1 MAAVE
6 SDEYNLQDAWDR
18 VCTSF
23 AQTTKVDLTATPKFS
38 VDEVLDQIRGK
49 QEDDD
54 ERNNKYKT
62 AKDVIGK
69 TLKFVMVLG
78 GIAAQGASM
87 VFAPSSL
94 CFNAISYLVNTGA
107 KYKRI
112 FSSLTELFR
121 RISDVLERCKIY
133 MRLPANAVDVAL
145 RKIINEELV
154 CFVDIC
160 ALSIKVLKGHKVF
173 TALKVFAFDGD
184 EGVSGQLARLASLVE
199 RESQMRA
206 TLGFESQKTTERG
219 VIETR
224 EGTRKINTTVDKL
237 LTFEKKR
244 DADTVTKRLLDSIDS
259 SLDNPSEAFKATQI
273 NYKRLLNDQV
283 QGSGEWLQS
292 DPLFTKWVSPEDSSL
307 SVLGISGGEG
317 YGKSFLFATIIQK
330 LLEAHSHPADDL
342 TCTSVAY
349 YIFQGEK
356 KNFSLVQAL
365 KTLAWQISS
374 RDVVYRKDLASAKT
388 EGISQIRDL
397 WDVLFAKS
405 YRSDST
411 FFLLLDG
418 VDQADKKQLKELVH
432 LLTEIQMGM
441 QKRSVSWPQFK
452 LRIVLSG
459 RDETIS
465 KIKGHMGDGLSVID
479 VASKNSE
486 DMEKFI
492 IDRMNKMEIL
502 SLNDSDQVL
511 SLRREILENLTTQ
524 TRGDFVNVG
533 LLLHEISGKQR
544 PGEIRDILS
553 RSGGNRSDTIVR
565 KIEQLNETL
574 SDDDISDLNILLTW
588 VVFSIRDLTL
598 EELESVLTLKTGEA
612 SLRPLAEKITDQY
625 SSLFTIKGE
634 PHPITKVI
642 PITSRVT
649 LVSDSIERF
658 LRTKNES
665 ESIEDSQELNL
676 SGDVSEAEVR
686 IVRRFLESV
695 CDPRLFGKFGFDEF
709 FQRKLK
715 GKTARVGLDIETA
728 HLRIL
733 ATCLQAL
740 RSQDSRHLA
749 FNRYAAVFFAEHL
762 KQADPSLTQP
772 QHKTALGPQLVSLF
786 TDEKI
791 IRDWWTPNNPWPRF
805 DWIYSD
811 EYAEVSLKWL
821 QDSAVTKNLSD
832 EESKWVKSLSSKS
845 EPDADIMEH
854 IARSVAQAWL
864 QLGAYDVAESFAAV
878 HGYITKIENRKNPDI
893 KRSTED
899 PKAEE
904 IDACQILEAAE
915 WARKKLGLES
925 FSYEENRNLAR
936 TLREYSKHDEATER
950 FKLTSSL
957 DKYNWFSQWGLA
969 TCYANQKEYALAI
982 ETVQDAINTIRCGD
996 VTEDYETLPELDRDL
1011 AKWNEEAGDSATA
1024 FAIYEKVI
1032 RENPD
1037 DYEAAL
1043 DMMLL
1048 FHKDKHYEGLLGFLE
1063 SLKSSTDER
1072 TGLDR
1077 RTTAFH
1083 VHYAN
1088 EEYHSALFA
1097 LVSDGKAFDAI
1108 YQSYDMAIIAARER
1122 LAEGREKGDTDE
1134 ENISSACLAVLMHN
1148 FALLCYQNGADD
1160 LERREFAIDQWVRIL
1175 QIHEISDV
1183 SYLTVTKS
1191 YVRPKLAN
1199 VCFKEALRDPASG
1212 MPYLEQLEQL
1222 AALTAT
1228 DGEGIGQSGT
1238 YPSELLAWYHATQ
1251 GDDQKS
1257 KDAVRTHV
1265 KRNIDILSDDDPL
1278 NDWRGYRGLARYFMC
1293 AGQDADALAAWSLIV
1308 PLDDT
1313 EVKSDPLESPSALK
1327 RKGPLND
1334 VCDGDCETEWEYAD
1348 DIYVCRECDYL
1359 EFDLGCLNKLRDGKL
1374 DSHICGK
1381 DHKMLHVPSFDP
1393 VRHEEIGEG
1402 NVMVG
1407 EEVLSVNDWLQRIK
1421 EQWGI
1426 RT

>member
-1 MAAVE
+1 MDAVE
-6 SDEYNLQDAWDR
+6 TDEYNLQDAWDR

-23 AQTTKVDLTATPKFS
+23 AQTTKVDLTASPKFS

-69 TLKFVMVLG
+69 TLKFVMLLG

-94 CFNAISYLVNTGA
+94 CFNAISYLINTGA

-133 MRLPANAVDVAL
+133 LRLPANAVDVSL

-173 TALKVFAFDGD
+173 TALKVFAFDSD

-199 RESQMRA
+199 RESQMRG

-224 EGTRKINTTVDKL
+224 DGTRKINTTVDKL
-237 LTFEKKR
+237 LSFEKKR
-244 DADTVTKRLLDSIDS
+244 DADTATRKLLDSIDS
-259 SLDNPSEAFKATQI
+259 SLDNPSEAFKTTQLV
-273 NYKRLLNDQV
+273 YKRLLNDQV
-283 QGSGEWLQS
+283 QGSGEWLES
-292 DPLFTKWVSPEDSSL
+292 DPSFTSWASTEESPL

-317 YGKSFLFATIIQK
+317 YGKSFLFATIIRK
-330 LLEAHSHPADDL
+330 LLEAHSHPGDDL
-342 TCTSVAY
+342 TCTSIGY
-349 YIFQGEK
+349 YIFQEEK
-356 KNFSLVQAL
+356 KTSSLAQAL
-365 KTLAWQISS
+365 KVLAWQIANK
-374 RDVVYRKDLASAKT
+374 DIVYRKDLGSAKT
-388 EGISQIRDL
+388 EGINQVRDL
-397 WDVLFAKS
+397 WDALFAKS
-405 YRSDST
+405 YKSDST
-411 FFLLLDG
+411 FFLLMDG

-432 LLTEIQMGM
+432 LLAEIQKEM
-441 QKRSVSWPQFK
+441 QMKSAAWPQFK

-459 RDETIS
+459 RDETIA
-465 KIKGHMGDGLSVID
+465 KIKGHVGDGISVID
-479 VASKNSE
+479 VASKNS
-486 DMEKFI
+486 DDIQKFI
-492 IDRMNKMEIL
+492 IERMNKMEIF
-502 SLNDSDQVL
+502 SGQSDQVL

-598 EELESVLTLKTGEA
+598 EELESVLTLRTGES
-612 SLRPLAEKITDQY
+612 SLRPLADKITDQY

-634 PHPITKVI
+634 PHPTTKVI

-649 LVSDSIERF
+649 LVSDSIEGF
-658 LRTKNES
+658 LRTRSES
-665 ESIEDSQELNL
+665 ESIEDSQELTL

-715 GKTARVGLDIETA
+715 GKTARVGVDIETA

-733 ATCLQAL
+733 ATCLEAI
-740 RSQDSRHLA
+740 RSQDSPHLA
-749 FNRYAAVFFAEHL
+749 ALVRYASVYFPEHL

-786 TDEKI
+786 TDAKI
-791 IRDWWTPNNPWPRF
+791 IREWWTPNNPWPRF

-811 EYAEVSLKWL
+811 GYAEVSLKWL

-845 EPDADIMEH
+845 EPDADILEH
-854 IARSVAQAWL
+854 IARSVAEAWL

-878 HGYITKIENRKNPDI
+878 HGYITKIENRKNPEI

-904 IDACQILEAAE
+904 LDASQILEAAE

-925 FSYEENRNLAR
+925 FGYEENRNLAR
-936 TLREYSKHDEATER
+936 TLREYAKHDEATER
-950 FKLTSSL
+950 FKLASSL
-957 DKYNWFSQWGLA
+957 EKYNWFSQWGLA
-969 TCYANQKEYALAI
+969 TCYAYQKEYALAI
-982 ETVQDAINTIRCGD
+982 ETVQDAINTIRSGD

-1037 DYEAAL
+1037 DYDAAL

-1048 FHKDKHYEGLLGFLE
+1048 FHKDKHYEGLLAFLE
-1063 SLKSSTDER
+1063 SLKSTTDER

-1097 LVSDGKAFDAI
+1097 LVSDGKGFDTI
-1108 YQSYDMAIIAARER
+1108 YQSYEMAITAARER

-1134 ENISSACLAVLMHN
+1134 ENFASACLALLMHN
-1148 FALLCYQNGADD
+1148 LALLCYENGADD
-1160 LERREFAIDQWVRIL
+1160 IERREFAIDQWVRIL
-1175 QIHEISDV
+1175 QIQEISDE
-1183 SYLTVTKS
+1183 SYLTVAKS
-1191 YVRPKLAN
+1191 YVRPKLAK
-1199 VCFKEALRDPASG
+1199 VCFKEAIRDPANGSA
-1212 MPYLEQLEQL
+1212 YLEQLEQL
-1222 AALTAT
+1222 AAITAA
-1228 DGEGIGQSGT
+1228 DGDGIGQSGT
-1238 YPSELLAWYHATQ
+1238 YPSELLASYHALQ
-1251 GDDQKS
+1251 GNDQKA

-1278 NDWRGYRGLARYFMC
+1278 NDWRGYRGLARYFMS
-1293 AGQDADALAAWSLIV
+1293 AGHDADALAAWSLIV
-1308 PLDDT
+1308 PHDDVDTNSDSLD
-1313 EVKSDPLESPSALK
+1313 SPSVPK
-1327 RKGPLND
+1327 PKGPLTD
-1334 VCDGDCETEWEYAD
+1334 ICDGECDTEWQYAD

-1359 EFDLGCLNKLRDGKL
+1359 ELDLGCLNKLQNGDL
-1374 DSHICGK
+1374 EPHICGK
-1381 DHKMLHVPSFDP
+1381 DHKMLHVPSYDP
-1393 VRHEEIGEG
+1393 ARGKEIGEG
-1402 NVMVG
+1402 NVAVG
-1407 EEVLSVNDWLQRIK
+1407 EEIISVADWLQRIR

-1426 RT
+1426 RA